1 MKKTYII
8 YNPENKISYI
18 NMKIKKQ
25 LDNISI
31 TTLKTDSIHN
41 IKELLINCSTSQEI
55 IPFYINRK
63 QTLEYI
69 KKCMQTVSY
78 DINNKHNYLYIFI
91 TNIKSPKQ
99 NTFIV
104 KIGYST
110 NMLERKIQLK
120 NTLHCDVYL
129 LLCTIINGE
138 YEEKQLHKFLQ
149 TTYPQF
155 YYPIKTKLNK
165 ILSTETYLFVPQI
178 MNQIIIYISELNTTL
193 KIEEEKTKQLELEY
207 KINMEKTK
215 QLELE
220 YKINMETTKQLEETT
235 KQLEL
240 EYKTNIEKLKL
251 ELEYKYKIKQLE
263 LEYNTRI

>member
-8 YNPENKISYI
+8 YNPENNISYI
-18 NMKIKKQ
+18 NMKITKQ

-31 TTLKTDSIHN
+31 TTLKTESIHN
-41 IKELLINCSTSQEI
+41 IKDLLINCSNSQEI
-55 IPFYINRK
+55 VPFYINGK

-69 KKCMQTVSY
+69 KNCMQSVSY

-99 NTFIV
+99 NTYIV

-149 TTYPQF
+149 NTYPQF
-155 YYPIKTKLNK
+155 YYPIKNKSNK
-165 ILSTETYLFVPQI
+165 ILSTETYLFAPQI

-193 KIEEEKTKQLELEY
+193 KIEEEKTKQLKEKTKQLELEY

-220 YKINMETTKQLEETT
+220 YKYKTKQLELEIEYKYKT

-240 EYKTNIEKLKL
+240 EYKT
-251 ELEYKYKIKQLE
+251 KY
-263 LEYNTRI
+263 

>member
-1 MKKTYII
+1 
-8 YNPENKISYI
+8 
-18 NMKIKKQ
+18 
-25 LDNISI
+25 
-31 TTLKTDSIHN
+31 
-41 IKELLINCSTSQEI
+41 
-55 IPFYINRK
+55 
-63 QTLEYI
+63 
-69 KKCMQTVSY
+69 MQTVSY

-193 KIEEEKTKQLELEY
+193 KIEEEKTKQLE
-207 KINMEKTK
+207 
-215 QLELE
+215 
-220 YKINMETTKQLEETT
+220 ETTKQLEETT

-240 EYKTNIEKLKL
+240 KYKTKQLEETTKQLKEKTKQLEETTKQLKEKTKQLELEYKSNIEKLKL

-263 LEYNTRI
+263 LEYKTKY